1 MSSRI
6 LPPALEPY
14 LQLPPETSLILL
26 TSTLGCSVNW
36 LTARFISSALASD
49 HHQQQQEPSPPPLA
63 ILLVSWIRDLAFWKT
78 ELRRTSVSTTKPKQV
93 TKVLPFKKK
102 EKKKKRGKEKLK
114 YSNFTTQGID
124 ITKLSQT
131 NKFAFVDYLNN
142 PTPSPPSTSSPSSPS
157 NLSTSHPLIH
167 QSLTKLLSSSTT
179 PSLKILL
186 ILDAPDIL
194 LTTPPSTSTSLPT
207 LLLTLRSHPSIHS
220 TILSVSADWPLISG
234 ATQHHPQIT
243 SQAATTTPLEISSA
257 AFVSTQAHL
266 SRWVMGVRALET
278 GAARDV
284 SGVLRITRGGGWGG
298 GGDGGW
304 EEDGDGEGMGRE
316 VELLYLVGR
325 DGNVKV
331 FERGVD
337 G

>member
-49 HHQQQQEPSPPPLA
+49 QQQQQPPLA
-63 ILLVSWIRDLAFWKT
+63 ILLVSWIRDLAFWKN
-78 ELRRTSVSTTKPKQV
+78 ELRRTS
-93 TKVLPFKKK
+93 
-102 EKKKKRGKEKLK
+102 
-114 YSNFTTQGID
+114 GID
-124 ITKLSQT
+124 ISKLSQT

-142 PTPSPPSTSSPSSPS
+142 SSTPSSPS
-157 NLSTSHPLIH
+157 TSPPPSPPNLSTSHPLIH
-167 QSLTKLLSSSTT
+167 QSLTDLLSSST
-179 PSLKILL
+179 PPKILL

-194 LTTPPSTSTSLPT
+194 LTTTPSSPTPSSLPT

-220 TILSVSADWPLISG
+220 TLLSTSADLPLISN
-234 ATQHHPQIT
+234 ATQNPQNSHTAAPT
-243 SQAATTTPLEISSA
+243 SLEISSA
-257 AFVSTQAHL
+257 AFISTQAHL

-284 SGVLRITRGGGWGG
+284 SGVLRITRGGGWE
-298 GGDGGW
+298 W
-304 EEDGDGEGMGRE
+304 EEDGEGEGEGMGRE